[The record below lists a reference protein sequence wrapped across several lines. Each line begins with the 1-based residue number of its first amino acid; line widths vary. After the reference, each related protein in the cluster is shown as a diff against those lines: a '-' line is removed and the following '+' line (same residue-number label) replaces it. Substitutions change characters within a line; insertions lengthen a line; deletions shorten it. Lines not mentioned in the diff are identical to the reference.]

1 MKERLVLRL
10 LFFPGGSLDTMLI
23 AMAGLNDN
31 VAVQFKVQALE
42 SAWADFASSD
52 GIVYKNVTAS

>member
-1 MKERLVLRL
+1 
-10 LFFPGGSLDTMLI
+10 MLI